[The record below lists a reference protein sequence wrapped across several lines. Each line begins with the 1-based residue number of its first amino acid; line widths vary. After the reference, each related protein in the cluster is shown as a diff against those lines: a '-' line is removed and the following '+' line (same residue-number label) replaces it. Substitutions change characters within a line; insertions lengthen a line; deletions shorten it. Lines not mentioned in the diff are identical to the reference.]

1 MAIAEA
7 YNASASTVGA
17 TEKFLT
23 NNSTSASPVTTD
35 GFYQLFVDPVNV
47 AAGDEFECAVL
58 EKCISGG
65 TQRRLIIAR
74 FVGAQ
79 DALFISPA
87 FLLLHGWDFSLKK
100 IAGTDRAFDWSIR
113 AVT

>member
-7 YNASASTVGA
+7 YTANGSSVST
-17 TEKFLT
+17 TEKSLV
-23 NNSTSASPVTTD
+23 NNSTTLATTTTD
-35 GFYQLFVDPVNV
+35 GYYQVFVDTAAV
-47 AAGDEFECAVL
+47 AAGDEFECALL
-58 EKCISGG
+58 EKVYASGS
-65 TQRRLIIAR
+65 QRRVIIGR

-79 DALFISPA
+79 PEIFISPA

-100 IAGTDRAFDWSIR
+100 IAGTDRNFDWSIR